1 MALRTTLSNTEKIG
15 SVLVE
20 QTDLVADTADL
31 DVTTV
36 ATSSAYDLRSLQVV
50 NGATQDIYFKVYDL
64 ANVTLNSSV
73 PVLKFCVKA
82 GTTQFVGASEPFKF
96 INAISVAAST
106 SSGPT
111 NSGTTFSGGKVS
123 YTLIAA
129 K

>member
-50 NGATQDIYFKVYDL
+50 NGATQDVYFKV
-64 ANVTLNSSV
+64 
-73 PVLKFCVKA
+73 
-82 GTTQFVGASEPFKF
+82 
-96 INAISVAAST
+96 
-106 SSGPT
+106 
-111 NSGTTFSGGKVS
+111 
-123 YTLIAA
+123 
-129 K
+129 